1 MPFSKRKPFTRQAHH
16 TAFAIDFCRNRQIS
30 EFRMESARDN
40 TSLVPRKCEHQS
52 AERRAPEQGVKK

>member
-16 TAFAIDFCRNRQIS
+16 AAFAIDFCRNRQIS

-40 TSLVPRKCEHQS
+40 TSLVPRKCS
-52 AERRAPEQGVKK
+52 IRCRARPPEQGVKK